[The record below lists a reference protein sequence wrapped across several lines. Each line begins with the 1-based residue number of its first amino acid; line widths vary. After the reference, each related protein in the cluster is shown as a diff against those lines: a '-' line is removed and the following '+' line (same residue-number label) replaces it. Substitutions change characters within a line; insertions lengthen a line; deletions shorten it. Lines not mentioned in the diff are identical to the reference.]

1 MGDKAQTDR
10 AIERALQLYPD
21 TDTRSPAQIKLM
33 QAFARV
39 RAGDISEG
47 IQCARAVY
55 EPLVSEQR
63 TAMVDVLARRV
74 LYSIPHEA
82 QNYPDIAEYRAL
94 VTQPTV
100 KAIES

>member
-1 MGDKAQTDR
+1 
-10 AIERALQLYPD
+10 
-21 TDTRSPAQIKLM
+21 
-33 QAFARV
+33 
-39 RAGDISEG
+39 
-47 IQCARAVY
+47 
-55 EPLVSEQR
+55 
-63 TAMVDVLARRV
+63 MVDVLARRV